1 MKNNFNDNVFNNNHP
16 KTLENMYCDAMR
28 NNIRR
33 CNPGKS
39 DEELGIDKPFMN
51 ENSYIIFYDLFNFIK
66 KIFKK
71 IFK

>member
-1 MKNNFNDNVFNNNHP
+1 
-16 KTLENMYCDAMR
+16 MYCDAMR
-28 NNIRR
+28 DNIRR
-33 CNPGKS
+33 CNPGKT

-71 IFK
+71 IF